1 MLALKEIE
9 GPWPWLWPWY
19 LWLPVSLGWLSTAPP
34 ALMQGSQNVGVSTVA
49 GYLVLWMLFLQ
60 FMSTAV
66 HLQIFYI
73 NLAYFTGFLCR
84 CNYYIRMCGF
94 IL

>member
-1 MLALKEIE
+1 
-9 GPWPWLWPWY
+9 
-19 LWLPVSLGWLSTAPP
+19 
-34 ALMQGSQNVGVSTVA
+34 MQGSQTVGVSTVA

-84 CNYYIRMCGF
+84 CNYYMSVWFYTVTCFKDNSERNMEGDKLMLAMMLVSITT
-94 IL
+94 